1 MENKKFT
8 GYTLEE
14 YAKPI
19 GKTRYSFYTYIN
31 DERDDTL
38 YFDSYEEAYSEW
50 SSLSRQE
57 RAEVIDY
64 VVGFETNVAPFAFEI
79 GVIQPNTGK
88 RIAKWRE
95 GKDI

>member
-1 MENKKFT
+1 MKHETFT

-19 GKTRYSFYTYIN
+19 GKTRYRFYTYKN
-31 DERDDTL
+31 DERDDTF
-38 YFDSYEEAYSEW
+38 YFDSYEEARLEW
-50 SSLSRQE
+50 SNFSRVE

-64 VVGFETNVAPFAFEI
+64 VVEFETNVAPFAFEM
-79 GVIQPNTGK
+79 GVIDPNTGK